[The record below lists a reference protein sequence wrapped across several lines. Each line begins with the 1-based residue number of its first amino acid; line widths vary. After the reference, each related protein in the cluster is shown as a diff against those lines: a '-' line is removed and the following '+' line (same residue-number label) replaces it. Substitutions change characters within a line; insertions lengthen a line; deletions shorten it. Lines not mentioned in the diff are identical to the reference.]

1 MTADLWVQGAVVAVT
16 VTQLVIVWY
25 LYRRSAQSSPSS
37 QAGPAPA
44 ESDPEP
50 SVGEGSTVRCSEC
63 EARNDA
69 EFRFCRNCTAELP
82 GAHGTAAFGNATSG
96 SGLG

>member
-1 MTADLWVQGAVVAVT
+1 MTADLCVQGAVVAVT
-16 VTQLVIVWY
+16 VTQLVVVWY

-37 QAGPAPA
+37 RAGPSA

-50 SVGEGSTVRCSEC
+50 PVGRESTVRCSEC
-63 EARNDA
+63 EAHNDA

-82 GAHGTAAFGNATSG
+82 GAHGTAAFGNATSD